1 MKTEKNKKPSNPIA
15 FPRTAFDKK
24 GDITTFDSEYEGMTL
39 RDYFAAKAMIYF
51 IEANNGNFS
60 DNDAG
65 QIYYIADTML
75 KQREL

>member
-1 MKTEKNKKPSNPIA
+1 MNEQENKPSNPRMYNPDGIYA
-15 FPRTAFDKK
+15 SQARGEDCV
-24 GDITTFDSEYEGMTL
+24 TL

-51 IEANNGNFS
+51 IEANHGNFC
-60 DNDAG
+60 DNDAS

>member
-1 MKTEKNKKPSNPIA
+1 MENEKPNNPAA
-15 FPRTAFDKK
+15 FPREEYQ
-24 GDITTFDSEYEGMTL
+24 GGCDSDGQSGMSL

-60 DNDAG
+60 DNDAY